1 MKNIGARALKSIPL
15 VLLALITA
23 SGASFAGGDL
33 FDDDYFDCPARTRL
47 RHGQIADLTVS
58 RDSDD
63 ADEVNVSWTST
74 DPASWGLGSN
84 TFNTFLVLLLDDEDG
99 DPLSQSLSLGL
110 NKTTFDGVK
119 TAAEV
124 TVEMAIVVGTSH
136 GDYLISDILRQ
147 DINQSLG
154 TPSFSGKWYQLLQ
167 EFPGSTTQIYET
179 EDADPITPGHQYT
192 FEEVGGGSM
201 YYIGYNENFANYRK
215 GTANYVH
222 NPATPRLRIGLVHS
236 ADDDEPGRD
245 NVDFESYIIRI
256 VDSDGDVVPEG
267 DDVPTIATDY
277 GFGINSNTD
286 PVRETLNKLWI
297 HDLSD
302 SSYPTFSNLGTLIR
316 TSTGTGFQYSSNFV
330 FNPSTH
336 LDTGEILSN
345 VRVKDGS
352 QITPAM
358 HQLPATVLTRMDD
371 NEVAPPSI
379 SMMKVDTTGNG
390 NQTLY
395 RDAGQVFA
403 HPPDEYRDFAVDTL
417 TTDESHTITAWAV
430 NEDSEVI
437 SPVATVKVH
446 PTDNTVSLTATALE
460 DYLNQGETG
469 SVGTGTLVVTT
480 FTVIK

>member
-1 MKNIGARALKSIPL
+1 M
-15 VLLALITA
+15 T
-23 SGASFAGGDL
+23 
-33 FDDDYFDCPARTRL
+33 
-47 RHGQIADLTVS
+47 
-58 RDSDD
+58 
-63 ADEVNVSWTST
+63 
-74 DPASWGLGSN
+74 
-84 TFNTFLVLLLDDEDG
+84 EDG

-167 EFPGSTTQIYET
+167 TTPGTGYET
-179 EDADPITPGHQYT
+179 PDADEAPGHQYT

-222 NPATPRLRIGLVHS
+222 KPATPRLRIGLAHDVN
-236 ADDDEPGRD
+236 DDEQGRD

-256 VDSDGDVVPEG
+256 VDSDGDVVTEG
-267 DDVPTIATDY
+267 DDMSTSASDY

-286 PVRETLNKLWI
+286 PIRETLNKLWI
-297 HDLSD
+297 HDLAD
-302 SSYPTFSNLGTLIR
+302 TSYPTFSNSGTLIR
-316 TSTGTGFQYSSNFV
+316 NANGSGFLYASNFV
-330 FNPSTH
+330 FNAGTH
-336 LDTGEILSN
+336 IDTGEILSN

-358 HQLPATVLTRMDD
+358 HQLPATVLTRMEDA
-371 NEVAPPSI
+371 EVAPASI

-430 NEDSEVI
+430 NEDGEVI
-437 SPVATVKVH
+437 SPIATVKVH
-446 PTDNTVSLTATALE
+446 PTDNTVTLTATAGFE
-460 DYLNQGETG
+460 DYLNQTAI
-469 SVGTGTLVVTT
+469 GTGTLVVTT

>member
-63 ADEVNVSWTST
+63 ADEVNVSWTTT

-167 EFPGSTTQIYET
+167 TTPGTGYET
-179 EDADPITPGHQYT
+179 PDADEAPGHQYT
-192 FEEVGGGSM
+192 FDEVGGGSM

-222 NPATPRLRIGLVHS
+222 KPATPRLRIGLAHS
-236 ADDDEPGRD
+236 TDDDEQGRD

-256 VDSDGDVVPEG
+256 VDSDGDVVTEG
-267 DDVPTIATDY
+267 DDMPTSASDY

-286 PVRETLNKLWI
+286 PIRETLNKLWI
-297 HDLSD
+297 HDLED
-302 SSYPTFSNLGTLIR
+302 DSYPTFSNSGTLIR
-316 TSTGTGFQYSSNFV
+316 NANGSGFLHASNFV
-330 FNPSTH
+330 FVAGTH
-336 LDTGEILSN
+336 IDTGEILSN

-358 HQLPATVLTRMDD
+358 HQLPATVLTRMTDA
-371 NEVAPPSI
+371 EVAPPSI

-430 NEDSEVI
+430 NEDGEVI

-446 PTDNTVSLTATALE
+446 PTDNTVTLTATAGFE
-460 DYLNQGETG
+460 DYLNQTAI
-469 SVGTGTLVVTT
+469 GTGTLVVTT

>member
-1 MKNIGARALKSIPL
+1 MKNIGVRALKSTL
-15 VLLALITA
+15 WVLLALVA
-23 SGASFAGGDL
+23 VSGTSLAGGDL

-47 RHGQIADLTVS
+47 QGGQIADLTVS
-58 RDSDD
+58 RDSED

-84 TFNTFLVLLLDDEDG
+84 AFNTFLVLLLDDDDG

-119 TAAEV
+119 TGAEV
-124 TVEMAIVVGTSH
+124 RVEMAIVVGAAD
-136 GDYLISDILRQ
+136 GDYLISDILRE
-147 DINQSLG
+147 DINQSLE

-167 EFPGSTTQIYET
+167 TTPGTGYET
-179 EDADPITPGHQYT
+179 PDADPDTPGHQYT
-192 FEEVGGGSM
+192 FEGVGGGSM

-215 GTANYVH
+215 GTANYTH
-222 NPATPRLRIGLVHS
+222 NPSTPRLRIGLAHS
-236 ADDDEPGRD
+236 ANDDEQGRD
-245 NVDFESYIIRI
+245 NVDFESYVIRI
-256 VDSDGDVVPEG
+256 VDSDGDVVTEG
-267 DDVPTIATDY
+267 DDVPTLASDY

-286 PVRETLNKLWI
+286 TVRQTLNKLWI
-297 HDLSD
+297 HDISD
-302 SSYPTFSNLGTLIR
+302 TSYPTFSNSGTIIR
-316 TSTGTGFQYSSNFV
+316 TSAGAGFQYASNFV
-330 FNPSTH
+330 FNASTH
-336 LDTGEILSN
+336 RDTGEILSN

-358 HQLPATVLTRMDD
+358 HQLPATVLTRMTDS
-371 NEVAPPSI
+371 EVAPPSI

-403 HPPDEYRDFAVDTL
+403 HPPDAHRDFPVDTL
-417 TTDESHTITAWAV
+417 ATDESYTITAWAV
-430 NEDSEVI
+430 NEDGEVI

-446 PTDNTVSLTATALE
+446 PTDNTVTLTATAGLE
-460 DYLNQGETG
+460 DYLNQTA
-469 SVGTGTLVVTT
+469 VGTGTLVVTT